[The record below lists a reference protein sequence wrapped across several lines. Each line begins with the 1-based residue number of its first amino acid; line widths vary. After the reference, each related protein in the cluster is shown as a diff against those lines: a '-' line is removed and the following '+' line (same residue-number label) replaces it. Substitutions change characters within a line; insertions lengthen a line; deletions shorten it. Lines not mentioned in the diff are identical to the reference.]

1 VAENLREA
9 AFDLGGTPQIVLDI
23 NRNLVIANLAARR
36 LFGLDVGD
44 YGRPVHDLDLSHQP
58 VELRA
63 HLDTLVREPRSS
75 ELSGIQFSHDDHE
88 LILDIRLAPLLGDGV
103 VLGATISYHDVT
115 EVHGLKLEI
124 TDSKNQLEQAYE
136 ELQSTVEELETTN
149 EELQSTNEELETM
162 NEELQSSNEELETM
176 NEELRYRSAE
186 LNELNSFLETI
197 LTTIGLAVAVLDRRQ
212 HVQIWN
218 GQARDLWGLSPEEA
232 EDQHL
237 LALDF
242 GLPLERLRQPLQ
254 SLLGN
259 GSSRE
264 ELVLE
269 ATNRRGKPFQCRVIC
284 LPLHPSGDGD
294 VSGVIVMME
303 PVP

>member
-1 VAENLREA
+1 
-9 AFDLGGTPQIVLDI
+9 
-23 NRNLVIANLAARR
+23 
-36 LFGLDVGD
+36 
-44 YGRPVHDLDLSHQP
+44 
-58 VELRA
+58 
-63 HLDTLVREPRSS
+63 
-75 ELSGIQFSHDDHE
+75 
-88 LILDIRLAPLLGDGV
+88 
-103 VLGATISYHDVT
+103 
-115 EVHGLKLEI
+115 
-124 TDSKNQLEQAYE
+124 
-136 ELQSTVEELETTN
+136 
-149 EELQSTNEELETM
+149 M
-162 NEELQSSNEELETM
+162 ND
-176 NEELRYRSAE
+176 ELRYRSAE

-254 SLLGN
+254 SLLRD

-264 ELVLE
+264 ELVLD

-284 LPLHPSGDGD
+284 LPLHPDGNGE
-294 VSGVIVMME
+294 VSGLIVMME